1 MFYSVPISP
10 KIIEIFASGFFHK
23 ILLLGGNIYS
33 NSLKT
38 FNVFENEQQFI
49 FIVDVKC
56 DETESMVKEVN
67 F

>member
-1 MFYSVPISP
+1 MNQY
-10 KIIEIFASGFFHK
+10 
-23 ILLLGGNIYS
+23 NIAFS
-33 NSLKT
+33 NNSLKT